1 MSTKIIG
8 TQEYINSSTGE
19 IHQFDMVERKMDIM
33 SKKGWRRT
41 NLKALM
47 NILSLVGNK
56 KIEVF
61 NLLIQNSNG
70 RNQVE
75 LTQREVSKTLGISLE
90 TVSNSFTE
98 LSSLG
103 LIKKIKNMY
112 VINTQIVSAYGNS
125 ENNLRLC
132 EEYGFYDE
140 EEEKKEKEKEKTAA
154 ARIQKK
160 LKTIA
165 KIESDIKKINDEEKM
180 KKRNEKILTNDELNS
195 FVDFPENLF

>member
-140 EEEKKEKEKEKTAA
+140 EEEKKEKEKTAA
-154 ARIQKK
+154 IRIQKK

-180 KKRNEKILTNDELNS
+180 KNRNRKKLTDEELNN
-195 FVDFPENLF
+195 FEFPGVLL

>member
-41 NLKALM
+41 NIKAFM
-47 NILSLVGNK
+47 NILSLMGYK
-56 KIEVF
+56 KIEVL
-61 NLLIQNSNG
+61 NLLIQNING
-70 RNQVE
+70 RNQIE
-75 LTQREVSKTLGISLE
+75 LTQREVSKILNIDLK
-90 TVSNSFTE
+90 TVSAAFVE

-140 EEEKKEKEKEKTAA
+140 EEEKKEKEKTAA

-180 KKRNEKILTNDELNS
+180 KNRNRKKLTDEELNN
-195 FVDFPENLF
+195 FEFPGVLL

>member
-8 TQEYINSSTGE
+8 TQEFINAETGE
-19 IHQFDMVERKMDIM
+19 VKHFDITERKMDIM

-41 NLKALM
+41 NIKAFM
-47 NILSLVGNK
+47 NILSLMGYK
-56 KIEVF
+56 KIEVL
-61 NLLIQNSNG
+61 NLLIQNING
-70 RNQVE
+70 RNQIE
-75 LTQREVSKTLGISLE
+75 LTQREVSKILNIDLK
-90 TVSNSFTE
+90 TVSAAFVE

-112 VINTQIVSAYGNS
+112 VINTQIISVYGNV
-125 ENNLRLC
+125 ENNLAYS
-132 EEYGFYDE
+132 EEYGFYN
-140 EEEKKEKEKEKTAA
+140 EEEKKEKEKTAS

-180 KKRNEKILTNDELNS
+180 KNRNRKKLTDEELNN
-195 FVDFPENLF
+195 FEFPGVLL

>member
-19 IHQFDMVERKMDIM
+19 IHQFDLVEKKMDIM

-47 NILSLVGNK
+47 EILALVGNK

-61 NLLIQNSNG
+61 NLLIQNING

-75 LTQREVSKTLGISLE
+75 LTQREVSKILNIDLK
-90 TVSNSFTE
+90 TVSTTFVE
-98 LSSLG
+98 LTASG

-112 VINTQIVSAYGNS
+112 VINTQIVSGYGNV
-125 ENNLRLC
+125 ENNLALC
-132 EEYGFYDE
+132 EEYGFYNE
-140 EEEKKEKEKEKTAA
+140 EENKDKEKTASV
-154 ARIQKK
+154 RIQKK
-160 LKTIA
+160 LKTIS

-180 KKRNEKILTNDELNS
+180 KNRYRKKLTDEELNN
-195 FVDFPENLF
+195 FKLPEVLL

>member
-41 NLKALM
+41 NIKAFM
-47 NILSLVGNK
+47 NILSLMGYK
-56 KIEVF
+56 KIEVL
-61 NLLIQNSNG
+61 NLLIQNING
-70 RNQVE
+70 RNQIE
-75 LTQREVSKTLGISLE
+75 LTQREVSKILNIDLK
-90 TVSNSFTE
+90 TVSAAFVE

-112 VINTQIVSAYGNS
+112 VINTQIISVYGNV
-125 ENNLRLC
+125 ENNLAYS
-132 EEYGFYDE
+132 EEYGFYNE
-140 EEEKKEKEKEKTAA
+140 EEEKKEKEKTAS

-180 KKRNEKILTNDELNS
+180 KNRNRKKLTDEELNN
-195 FVDFPENLF
+195 FEFPGVLL

>member
-19 IHQFDMVERKMDIM
+19 IHQFDLVEKKMDIM

-47 NILSLVGNK
+47 NTLASSIGNK
-56 KIEVF
+56 KIAIF
-61 NLLIQNSNG
+61 NLLIQNING

-75 LTQREVSKTLGISLE
+75 LTQREVSKILNIDLK
-90 TVSNSFTE
+90 TVSTTFVE
-98 LSSLG
+98 LTASG

-112 VINTQIVSAYGNS
+112 VINTQIVSAYGNT
-125 ENNLRLC
+125 ENNLALS
-132 EEYGFYDE
+132 EEYGFYNE
-140 EEEKKEKEKEKTAA
+140 EEENKDKEKTASV
-154 ARIQKK
+154 RIQKK

-180 KKRNEKILTNDELNS
+180 KNRYRKKLTDEELNN
-195 FVDFPENLF
+195 FELPEVLL

>member
-41 NLKALM
+41 NIKAFM
-47 NILSLVGNK
+47 NILSLMGYK
-56 KIEVF
+56 KIEVL
-61 NLLIQNSNG
+61 NLLIQNING
-70 RNQVE
+70 RNQIE
-75 LTQREVSKTLGISLE
+75 LTQREVSKILNIDLK
-90 TVSNSFTE
+90 TVSAAFVE

-112 VINTQIVSAYGNS
+112 VINTQIISVYGNV
-125 ENNLRLC
+125 ENNLAYS
-132 EEYGFYDE
+132 EEYSFYNE
-140 EEEKKEKEKEKTAA
+140 EEEKKEKEKTAS

-180 KKRNEKILTNDELNS
+180 KNRNRKKLTDEELNN
-195 FVDFPENLF
+195 FEFPGVLL

>member
-180 KKRNEKILTNDELNS
+180 KNRNRKKLTDEELNN
-195 FVDFPENLF
+195 FEFPGVLL

>member
-19 IHQFDMVERKMDIM
+19 IHQFDLVEKKMDIM

-41 NLKALM
+41 NIKAFM
-47 NILSLVGNK
+47 NILSLMGYK
-56 KIEVF
+56 KIEVL
-61 NLLIQNSNG
+61 NLLIQNING
-70 RNQVE
+70 RNQIE
-75 LTQREVSKTLGISLE
+75 LTQREVSKILNIDLK
-90 TVSNSFTE
+90 TVSAAFVE

-140 EEEKKEKEKEKTAA
+140 EEEKKEKEKTAA

-180 KKRNEKILTNDELNS
+180 KNRNRKKLTDEELNN
-195 FVDFPENLF
+195 FEFPGVLL

>member
-180 KKRNEKILTNDELNS
+180 KNRNKKKLTDEELNN
-195 FVDFPENLF
+195 FEFPGVLL

>member
-180 KKRNEKILTNDELNS
+180 KNRNRKKLTDEELNN
-195 FVDFPENLF
+195 FELPEVLL

>member
-19 IHQFDMVERKMDIM
+19 IHQFDLVEKKMDIM

-47 NILSLVGNK
+47 NILASSIGNK
-56 KIEVF
+56 KIAIF
-61 NLLIQNSNG
+61 NLLIQNING

-75 LTQREVSKTLGISLE
+75 LTQREVSKILNIDLK
-90 TVSNSFTE
+90 TVSTTFVE
-98 LSSLG
+98 LTASG

-112 VINTQIVSAYGNS
+112 VINTQIVSWYGNV
-125 ENNLRLC
+125 ENNLALC
-132 EEYGFYDE
+132 EEYGFYNE
-140 EEEKKEKEKEKTAA
+140 EENKDKEKTASV
-154 ARIQKK
+154 RIQKK
-160 LKTIA
+160 LKTIS

-180 KKRNEKILTNDELNS
+180 KNRYRKKLTDEELNN
-195 FVDFPENLF
+195 FELPEVLL